1 MVYCFNLRKGGETV
15 SGPKRQLC
23 VGLLAHVDAGKTTL
37 SEAML
42 YLSGALR
49 KAGRVDH
56 GDAFLDSDRRER
68 ERGIT
73 IFSKQA
79 RLRWDD
85 CEITLL
91 DTPGHVDFS
100 AETERTLSV
109 LDCAVLLVSGSD
121 GVQGHT
127 RTLWKLLEQYGVPTF
142 VFVNKMDLPGTDRTA
157 LLAELRKR
165 LGEGCADFSGAE
177 WAEQA
182 ATESEEAMEA
192 FLATGE
198 VPPELLR
205 PLIAARQIFPCCFG
219 AALRMEGAA
228 ELLDLLVRYASQRPP
243 KQQPAARVYKIS
255 RDPQGNRLT
264 WLRVTGGELRARQ
277 TVGGVDR
284 EGRPWEEKINQ
295 IRLYSG
301 DKYEPVD
308 SVPAGTVCAV
318 TGLTVPGAGDGL
330 GAERGAL
337 GAVLESLFTYGVTCT
352 GADPFTVLQKLRVLQ
367 EEDPQLRVSWDE
379 TLREVRVH
387 LMGPVQLE
395 ILKDVA
401 RERFGLEL
409 DFDRGSLLYRET
421 IADTVEGV
429 GHYEPLRHYAEVHL
443 ILSPGARDSGLVFDS
458 ACSQDELDL
467 NWQRL
472 ILTHLKEK
480 EHRGVLTGA
489 PITDLRITLAAGR
502 AHLKHTEGGDFREA
516 TYRAV
521 RQGLMR
527 AQSVLLEPWYSVRIE
542 LPAASAGRAMTDLQR
557 MGGSFDPPET
567 VGEETAL
574 TGEAPVAELRD
585 YQRELTVYTR
595 GTGRMFCTFCGYR
608 PCRDAEAVIAASAY
622 DPERDTANS
631 PDSVFCSHGA
641 GYVVPWNEVETH
653 MHLPSCLRPEKE
665 PELPAAPAPRR
676 AALSGAA
683 MDKELQAIFE
693 RTYGPVKERSLVP
706 SAERRR
712 RESYRPKAAPVPEG
726 PEYLLVDGYNIIY
739 AWDELHAVA
748 EDHLDAA
755 RQQLMD
761 RMSNY
766 QALRGCELIL
776 VFDAYRVPD
785 HPEEVLR
792 WHNIHVVYTRT
803 AETADAYI
811 EKTAHEIAKNHR
823 VRVASS
829 DNLEQLIIL
838 GQGALRVSAG
848 AFHEEVA
855 LVESELRGMVG
866 RTNLPDLR
874 RPVAEALE
882 KAEEDR

>member
-1 MVYCFNLRKGGETV
+1 MGGDTE
-15 SGPKRQLC
+15 KRLC

-42 YLSGALR
+42 YAAGSLR
-49 KAGRVDH
+49 RLGRVDH
-56 GDAFLDSDRRER
+56 RDAFLDTDARER

-79 RLRWDD
+79 RLRWNGCD
-85 CEITLL
+85 ITLM

-142 VFVNKMDLPGTDRTA
+142 VFVNKMDLPGIDRSA
-157 LLAELRKR
+157 LMDELRRR
-165 LGEGCADFSGAE
+165 LGEGCADFTDGG

-198 VPPELLR
+198 VPPALVR
-205 PLIAARQIFPCCFG
+205 PLVAARQLFPCRFG
-219 AALRMEGAA
+219 SALKTEGVG
-228 ELLDLLVRYASQRPP
+228 ELLDLLTLYAVQRPP
-243 KQQPAARVYKIS
+243 KAGTAARIYKIS
-255 RDPQGNRLT
+255 RDPQGSRLT

-277 TVGGVDR
+277 SVSGIDE
-284 EGRPWEEKINQ
+284 EGKPWEEKIHQ

-301 DKYEPVD
+301 DKYETADAVG
-308 SVPAGTVCAV
+308 AGTVCAV
-318 TGLTVPGAGDGL
+318 TGLSVPGAGDGI
-330 GAERGAL
+330 GAEQGTVGAM
-337 GAVLESLFTYGVTCT
+337 LESLFSYGVTAE
-352 GADPFTVLQKLRVLQ
+352 GADPFTLLQRLRLLQ
-367 EEDPQLRVSWDE
+367 EEDPQLRVGWDE
-379 TLREVRVH
+379 TAREVRVH
-387 LMGPVQLE
+387 LMGQVQME
-395 ILKDVA
+395 ILQDIL

-409 DFDRGSLLYRET
+409 SFDAGRLLYRET

-443 ILSPGARDSGLVFDS
+443 ILSPGAPGSGLVFDS
-458 ACSQDELDL
+458 SCSTDALDL

-472 ILTHLKEK
+472 ILTHLREK

-489 PITDLRITLAAGR
+489 PITDMRITLAAGR

-527 AQSVLLEPWYSVRIE
+527 AESVLLEPWYTVRME
-542 LPAASAGRAMTDLQR
+542 LPASSAGRAMTDLQR
-557 MGGSFDPPET
+557 MGGSFDAPET
-567 VGEETAL
+567 LGDETVL
-574 TGEAPVAELRD
+574 TGEAPVAEMRD
-585 YQRELTVYTR
+585 YRRELTVYTR
-595 GTGRMFCTFCGYR
+595 GMGKLYCTFSGYR
-608 PCRDAEAVIAASAY
+608 PCRDADSVIAACGY
-622 DPERDTANS
+622 KPERDTANS

-641 GYVVPWNEVETH
+641 GFIVPWNEVEAH
-653 MHLPSCLRPEKE
+653 MHLPSCLKKERE
-665 PELPAAPAPRR
+665 PEPLPAPPSRTVPTGR
-676 AALSGAA
+676 A
-683 MDKELQAIFE
+683 MDRELQAIFE
-693 RTYGPVKERSLVP
+693 RTYGPVKERSFVP
-706 SAERRR
+706 TAERQARQ
-712 RESYRPKAAPVPEG
+712 SARPKAVPVPQG
-726 PEYLLVDGYNIIY
+726 PEYVLVDGYNIIY
-739 AWDELHAVA
+739 AWDELRTVA
-748 EDHLDAA
+748 EEHMDAA
-755 RQQLMD
+755 RQRLID

-766 QALRGCELIL
+766 QAMRGCELIL

-792 WHNIHVVYTRT
+792 YHNIYVVYTRT

-811 EKTAHEIAKNHR
+811 EKTAHVIAKDHR

-829 DNLEQLIIL
+829 DSLEQLIVL
-838 GQGALRVSAG
+838 SQGALRVSAS
-848 AFHEEVA
+848 AFHDEVLQA
-855 LVESELRGMVG
+855 DGELCRLVRE
-866 RTNLPDLR
+866 TNIPELR
-874 RPVAEALE
+874 RPVAEALYE
-882 KAEEDR
+882 AENGAQEE

>member
-1 MVYCFNLRKGGETV
+1 MA
-15 SGPKRQLC
+15 RQLC

-42 YLSGALR
+42 YRAGALR
-49 KAGRVDH
+49 HLGRVDH
-56 GDAFLDSDRRER
+56 GDAFLDTDRRER

-79 RLRWDD
+79 RLTWKG
-85 CEITLL
+85 CELTLL

-127 RTLWKLLEQYGVPTF
+127 RTLWRLLEQYGVPTF
-142 VFVNKMDLPGTDRTA
+142 VFVNKMDLPGTDRA
-157 LLAELRKR
+157 AMMDELRRR
-165 LGEGCADFSGAE
+165 LGAGCADFTDDG
-177 WAEQA
+177 WQEQA

-192 FLATGE
+192 FLVSGE
-198 VPPELLR
+198 VSPELTR
-205 PLIAARQIFPCCFG
+205 PLIAARQLFPCRFG
-219 AALRMEGAA
+219 AALRMEGVD
-228 ELLDLLVRYASQRPP
+228 ELLDCLVAYASAKPP
-243 KQQPAARVYKIS
+243 KSSLGARVYKIS
-255 RDPQGNRLT
+255 RDAQGSRLT
-264 WLRVTGGELRARQ
+264 WLRVTGGELKP
-277 TVGGVDR
+277 R
-284 EGRPWEEKINQ
+284 ELLSGITAEGKPWEEKINQ

-301 DKYEPVD
+301 DKYELAD
-308 SVPAGTVCAV
+308 TAPAGTVCAV
-318 TGLTVPGAGDGL
+318 TGLTVPGAGDGV
-330 GAERGAL
+330 GTEPGSV
-337 GAVLESLFTYGVTCT
+337 GAVLESLFTYGVSAEGT
-352 GADPFTVLQKLRVLQ
+352 DPFTLLQKLRQLQ

-387 LMGPVQLE
+387 LMGQVQLE
-395 ILKDVA
+395 ILKDLC
-401 RERFGLEL
+401 RERFALEL
-409 DFDRGSLLYRET
+409 TFDQGSLLYRET

-443 ILSPGARDSGLVFDS
+443 ILAPGAPGSGLIFDTN
-458 ACSQDELDL
+458 CSTDTLDL

-472 ILTHLKEK
+472 ILTHLREK
-480 EHRGVLTGA
+480 EHRGVLIGA
-489 PITDLRITLAAGR
+489 PITDMRITLAAGR

-527 AQSVLLEPWYSVRIE
+527 AESVLLEPWYDVRLE
-542 LPAASAGRAMTDLQR
+542 LPASSAGRAMTDLQR

-567 VGEETAL
+567 AGEETIL
-574 TGEAPVAELRD
+574 TGAAPASEMLD

-595 GTGRMFCTFCGYR
+595 GQGRLYCTFSGYR
-608 PCRDAEAVIAASAY
+608 PCRNASEIIAARNY
-622 DPERDTANS
+622 DPERDVANS

-641 GYVVPWNEVETH
+641 GYVVSWREVEEH
-653 MHLPSCLRPEKE
+653 MHLPSVMHQEKE
-665 PELPAAPAPRR
+665 PEPLPAPAPRR
-676 AALSGAA
+676 VSSGAA

-693 RTYGPVKERSLVP
+693 RTYGPVKERAFVP
-706 SAERRR
+706 ESERRI
-712 RESYRPKAAPVPEG
+712 RESYRPKAAPVPKG
-726 PEYLLVDGYNIIY
+726 PEYVLVDGYNIIY

-748 EDHLDAA
+748 EEHLDAA
-755 RQQLMD
+755 RQMLMD

-776 VFDAYRVPD
+776 VFDAYRVAD
-785 HPEEVLR
+785 HPEEITR
-792 WHNIHVVYTRT
+792 FHNIYVVYTRT

-838 GQGALRVSAG
+838 GQGALRVSAS
-848 AFHEEVA
+848 AFHDEVRLA
-855 LVESELRGMVG
+855 ESELKGLVDK
-866 RTNLPDLR
+866 TNIPELR
-874 RPVAEALE
+874 RPVAEAMKEAE
-882 KAEEDR
+882 KPG

>member
-1 MVYCFNLRKGGETV
+1 MNGTDR
-15 SGPKRQLC
+15 RLC

-49 KAGRVDH
+49 RAGRVDH
-56 GDAFLDSDRRER
+56 GDAFLDTDRRER

-79 RLRWDD
+79 RLTWNG
-85 CEITLL
+85 CGITLL

-109 LDCAVLLVSGSD
+109 LDCAVLLVNASD

-127 RTLWKLLEQYGVPTF
+127 RTLWKLLEHYGVPTF
-142 VFVNKMDLPGTDRTA
+142 VFVNKTDLPGADRDA
-157 LLAELRKR
+157 LMEELRRR
-165 LGEGCADFSGAE
+165 LGEGCADFGNGD

-192 FLATGE
+192 FLSSGE
-198 VPPELLR
+198 VPAELVR
-205 PLIAARQIFPCCFG
+205 PLISARQIFPCCFG
-219 AALRMEGAA
+219 SALRMEGVT
-228 ELLDLLVRYASQRPP
+228 ELLDLLAEYAVQRPA
-243 KQQPAARVYKIS
+243 KAECAARVYKIS
-255 RDPQGNRLT
+255 RDPQGTRLT
-264 WLRVTGGELRARQ
+264 WLRVTGGMIAARQ
-277 TVGGVDR
+277 SVGGVDG
-284 EGRPWEEKINQ
+284 EGKAWEEKIHQ

-301 DKYEPVD
+301 DRYETAD

-318 TGLTVPGAGDGL
+318 TGLTVPGAGDGI
-330 GAERGAL
+330 GAERGTV
-337 GAVLESLFTYGVTCT
+337 GAVLESLFTYGVTAA

-387 LMGPVQLE
+387 LMGEVQQE

-401 RERFGLEL
+401 RERFGMEL
-409 DFDRGSLLYRET
+409 SFDRGRLLYRET
-421 IADTVEGV
+421 ISDTVEGV

-443 ILSPGARDSGLVFDS
+443 ILSPLSPGSGLVFDS
-458 ACSQDELDL
+458 RCSTDDLDL

-472 ILTHLKEK
+472 ILTHLREK

-489 PITDLRITLAAGR
+489 PITDMHISLAAGR

-527 AQSVLLEPWYSVRIE
+527 AHSVLLEPWYSVRIE
-542 LPAASAGRAMTDLQR
+542 LPATSAGRAMTDLQR

-567 VGEETAL
+567 RGDETVI
-574 TGEAPVAELRD
+574 TGEAPVAEMRD
-585 YQRELTVYTR
+585 YPRELTVYTR
-595 GTGRMFCTFCGYR
+595 GLGRVFCTFSGYR
-608 PCRDAEAVIAASAY
+608 PCRNAEEIIAGSGY

-641 GYVVPWNEVETH
+641 GYVVPWKEVEQQ
-653 MHLPSCLRPEKE
+653 MHLPSCLRQEKQPE
-665 PELPAAPAPRR
+665 PVPAPAQRR
-676 AALSGAA
+676 TVTGAA

-693 RTYGPVKERSLVP
+693 RTYGPVKERSFVP
-706 SAERRR
+706 AAERRA
-712 RESYRPKAAPVPEG
+712 RESYRPKAAPALKG
-726 PEYLLVDGYNIIY
+726 PEYVLVDGYNIIY
-739 AWDELHAVA
+739 AWEELHAAA
-748 EDHLDAA
+748 EEHLDAA
-755 RQQLMD
+755 RQMLMD

-785 HPEEVLR
+785 HPEEITKY
-792 WHNIHVVYTRT
+792 HNIYVVYTRT

-811 EKTAHEIAKNHR
+811 EKTAHAIAKDHP

-829 DNLEQLIIL
+829 DSLEQLIVL
-838 GQGALRVSAG
+838 SQGALRVSAS
-848 AFHEEVA
+848 AFRDEVSLA
-855 LVESELRGMVG
+855 ERELRGLVD
-866 RTNLPDLR
+866 RTNIPQLR
-874 RPVAEALE
+874 RQVAEAMQ
-882 KAEEDR
+882 KAEEREE

>member
-1 MVYCFNLRKGGETV
+1 MNETD
-15 SGPKRQLC
+15 RRLC

-49 KAGRVDH
+49 RAGRVDH
-56 GDAFLDSDRRER
+56 GDAFLDTDRRER

-79 RLRWDD
+79 RLTWGG

-109 LDCAVLLVSGSD
+109 LDCAVLLVNASD

-127 RTLWKLLEQYGVPTF
+127 RTLWKLLEHYGVPTF
-142 VFVNKMDLPGTDRTA
+142 LFVNKMDLPGTGRDA
-157 LLAELRKR
+157 LLEELRRR
-165 LGEGCADFSGAE
+165 LGEGCADFGGGD

-192 FLATGE
+192 FLDSGE
-198 VPPELLR
+198 VPVGLVR
-205 PLIAARQIFPCCFG
+205 PLISSRQIFPCCFG
-219 AALRMEGAA
+219 SALRMEGVT
-228 ELLDLLVRYASQRPP
+228 ELLDLLTTYASPRPP
-243 KQQPAARVYKIS
+243 RAETAARVYKIS
-255 RDPQGNRLT
+255 RDPQGTRLT
-264 WLRVTGGELRARQ
+264 WLRVTGGTLTARQ
-277 TVGGVDR
+277 SLGGIDA
-284 EGRPWEEKINQ
+284 EGKPWEEKIHQ

-301 DKYEPVD
+301 DRYSTAD
-308 SVPAGTVCAV
+308 TVPAGTVCAV
-318 TGLTVPGAGDGL
+318 TGLTVPGAGDGI
-330 GAERGAL
+330 GAERGTI
-337 GAVLESLFTYGVTCT
+337 GAVLESLFTYGVTAG
-352 GADPFTVLQKLRVLQ
+352 GADPFAVLQKLRLLQ

-387 LMGPVQLE
+387 LMGEVQQE

-409 DFDRGSLLYRET
+409 SFDSGSLLYRET
-421 IADTVEGV
+421 ISDTVEGV

-443 ILSPGARDSGLVFDS
+443 ILSPLEAGSGLVFDS
-458 ACSQDELDL
+458 VCSTDDLDL

-472 ILTHLKEK
+472 ILTHLGEK

-489 PITDLRITLAAGR
+489 PITDMRISLAAGR

-527 AQSVLLEPWYSVRIE
+527 AGSVLLEPWYSVRME

-557 MGGSFDPPET
+557 MGGRFDPPET
-567 VGEETAL
+567 RGDETVL
-574 TGEAPVAELRD
+574 TGEAPVAEMKD
-585 YQRELTVYTR
+585 YPRELTVYTR
-595 GTGRMFCTFCGYR
+595 GLGRIFCSFSGYR
-608 PCRDAEAVIAASAY
+608 PCRNAGEVIAGSGY

-641 GYVVPWNEVETH
+641 GYVVPWNEVEEH
-653 MHLPSCLRPEKE
+653 MHLPPCLREEKE
-665 PELPAAPAPRR
+665 PEPIPAPAPRR
-676 AALSGAA
+676 TASGAA

-693 RTYGPVKERSLVP
+693 RTYGPVKERAFNPAV
-706 SAERRR
+706 ERKV
-712 RESYRPKAAPVPEG
+712 RESYRPKAAPVLKG
-726 PEYLLVDGYNIIY
+726 PEYVLVDGYNIIY

-748 EDHLDAA
+748 EEHLDAA
-755 RQQLMD
+755 RQMLTD

-785 HPEEVLR
+785 HPEEITKF
-792 WHNIHVVYTRT
+792 HNIYVVYTRT

-811 EKTAHEIAKNHR
+811 EKTAHAIAREHP

-829 DNLEQLIIL
+829 DSLEQLIVL
-838 GQGALRVSAG
+838 SQGALRVSAS
-848 AFHEEVA
+848 AFHDEVVLA
-855 LVESELRGMVG
+855 ESELRQMVD
-866 RTNLPDLR
+866 RTNIPRLR
-874 RPVAEALE
+874 RPVAEAME
-882 KAEEDR
+882 KAEEREG